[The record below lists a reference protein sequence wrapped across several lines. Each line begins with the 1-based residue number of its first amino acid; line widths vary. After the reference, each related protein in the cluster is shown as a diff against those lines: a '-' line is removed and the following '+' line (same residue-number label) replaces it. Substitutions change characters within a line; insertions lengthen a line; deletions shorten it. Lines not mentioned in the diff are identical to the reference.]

1 MVAEEVRYDFSDH
14 PKYADTFV
22 RNLIRLMILSKLN
35 CSARSAAS
43 KAFFLEVVSQIRGTE
58 AYIVN
63 YGQPLLYVKYR
74 GVAFTDQKI
83 GCKFIRPQ
91 VQVID
96 VVVESMFVDFVRIF
110 DNLASSSESQI
121 NWGVSTAKEGEEGE
135 EAAGSLFR
143 LLDAFVDSV
152 ARLSALPS
160 SSPDSLQGKRFAIR
174 NAIINKKS
182 LDIELLVDDG
192 VNMLRINPLRKKRQ
206 AAIDMLMG
214 SSEAAKAIAALM
226 MQV

>member
-1 MVAEEVRYDFSDH
+1 
-14 PKYADTFV
+14 
-22 RNLIRLMILSKLN
+22 
-35 CSARSAAS
+35 
-43 KAFFLEVVSQIRGTE
+43 
-58 AYIVN
+58 
-63 YGQPLLYVKYR
+63 
-74 GVAFTDQKI
+74 
-83 GCKFIRPQ
+83 
-91 VQVID
+91 
-96 VVVESMFVDFVRIF
+96 
-110 DNLASSSESQI
+110 
-121 NWGVSTAKEGEEGE
+121 
-135 EAAGSLFR
+135 
-143 LLDAFVDSV
+143 VDSV